1 MANNSSEYRVKLGL
15 DVDIK
20 SAQQNLLNFQQSLNK
35 ISSMNAGDLGLSKQL
50 NEASQAAQSLQTHLN
65 NAFDVKTGNLDLGKF
80 QASLQKSN
88 QTVAQLGQNLL
99 KAGPAGEQAFL
110 QMTRALQNANIKMLE
125 TESRLG
131 KLLTTFKNTLRWQVS
146 ASALNAMVSG
156 FQNALRY
163 SQDLNKSLN
172 DIRIVTGYSA
182 DKMAQFAKQAN
193 KAADALNTSTLK
205 YTEASLI
212 FFQQGLGDKAVE
224 ERTNTTIKLMNVTK
238 ESAETVSNWMTSIWN
253 NFDDGSKSL
262 EYYADVLAKLGATTA
277 SSADEIA
284 TGLEKFAAIGETVG
298 LSYEYAAA
306 ALATVTAETRQSAE
320 VVGTAF
326 KTLFARIQD
335 LELGKTLDDGTTL
348 GQYSQA
354 IAAVGINIKDANG
367 GIKEMDVI
375 LDELGAKW
383 NLLSKDTQIALA
395 QNVAG
400 IRQYTQF
407 MAIMDNWDV
416 FEENVKTAQEAGGAL
431 EEQAQIYADS
441 WEAAQADV
449 QNSLEKL
456 WSSLVPEDQLIDL
469 TRGLADVLDVVDTLV
484 NAMGGLEG
492 IILLISNLLL
502 NKFSASLTSS
512 INLGLSSIRNLK
524 TQMGDMV
531 SGLQTG
537 GFINPFAS
545 KEKRQQAQS
554 KRANFAYGRA
564 STGITQAQKDQT
576 ASIDAAYNTPGISDS
591 FKAELGIMKDI
602 NGYQNLIANSGR
614 LITTEQ
620 KQKLNLLMEELNTV
634 GQIQKTQL
642 EKEASLRRE
651 KELIETNVDRE
662 HWDLD
667 WVSGTEEGFMGLS
680 DKARRQFAVES
691 GAKEE
696 AYKRLTS
703 VNTGSIQ
710 VENSNQND
718 FGSLNI
724 QTSEEGSAKLV
735 SLKKEQLTVIQEIA
749 AAEERIRA
757 IAESSMEPEEKKKA
771 AQQVITEL
779 KQKELKVGGTTV
791 TIEAG
796 RKRNLETISDS
807 LKNQLDKE
815 QKIAKAMTTSTTAI
829 KNSVNQG
836 KQQAKLLAEQSATA
850 KQLENTHRKINDVL
864 AKAGK
869 TFSSFGKGLT
879 TVASTAMSVTMGIST
894 MTNAIQ
900 SWGDSEVDLSQKLT
914 NTFMGITMLLP
925 AITNGIKLVQDYM
938 ASMALQMTSIGAL
951 QKLNNQATWDAVAAE
966 LALLEITDETSD
978 KEIEGALAS
987 AIASTTGTTAA
998 AAETAAKELLAQA
1011 KKKNVDLSTKA
1022 ALTTYIETDATKAD
1036 TIATIANT
1044 AAKYASNPILL
1055 AVVAVIGALIA
1066 VLTIATKLQKANT
1079 ESLIESAKA
1088 SKEKLDALKEEKEK
1102 QDELT
1107 KSYNDAKKAYQE
1119 DLAQGKD
1126 TVASKEAL
1134 NKAAEDLAEAYE
1146 IEISAIER
1154 LTGNYNSLE
1163 RAMNNV
1169 KGEKAK
1175 KIVESAERSKRYA
1188 ASAMKAKIREGRGH
1202 LTTDSSGGD
1211 IYSIDFAGWDPFES
1225 EVTQEFSRVIAEKN
1239 LKGFKVVDDNLEF
1252 PFTDEAIYQYGLLLQ
1267 EVKDNLLA
1275 NEDFKSARSGGF
1287 ARIDEELEQLG
1298 ANTEDGLFTQYEDAL
1313 EIEKIAKRDQVY
1325 ETLLQKKYGGA
1336 IETQE
1341 EYEKFLEEFSKK
1353 MKANYADI
1361 IEDDEDFSEYLRE
1374 QPGLSNFADR
1384 TKAIQELMENR
1395 SEEEKEI
1402 IEDLIKKFG
1411 IEAVVSLTVI
1421 PELDEE
1427 KADEVVQALES
1438 RQAVIK
1444 VTEERENLDVL
1455 KEGFNLSGKSAVEIK
1470 NWFLNNLTEEKFNN
1484 MVKTIPGLLEEI
1496 EGAGYSKDYAG
1507 FGQFF
1512 IELYKDKSK
1521 QKNFINKL
1529 ENNLLTESQASYQ
1542 EESEGYK
1549 KEAALTDE
1557 ERERIAVAG
1566 TSMSGIANL
1575 ETEWVYVPTSDKEK
1589 RAKIDPLYRVYTGT
1603 KRELVK
1609 DKDLGIEKYEDVPYH
1624 YGKLEGFRIN
1634 GKDYTYENEGEL
1646 PEGLE
1651 WATLW
1656 NNYKGPQQFELDEL
1670 NNYKLNG
1677 QLQPLWAPY
1686 AIDYEYVEHVTKEA
1700 AQKVFGSYFNDAEL
1714 SAFMGD
1720 GLTRNEFK
1728 IKAGEIT
1735 SGLRNAQTQKKNESV
1750 IDSIV
1755 SGILE
1760 IPEDSKFEPAELDL
1774 DDQIE
1779 RYHELD
1785 KQLEVLNEKYEE
1797 LNEETDKLY
1806 GKEKLDKID
1815 EQIALLE
1822 EEGGIIA
1829 TLKTKQTDINKNLD
1843 QDKAELIKNGFAIG
1857 ENGLVTNATSV
1868 IERLTRNVNNTANEE
1883 DQEAAQKKLDA
1894 AKEALSQYEETLK
1907 LSRENTKE
1915 IEKQEELVE
1924 SLGFSKIEIEFEFK
1938 SDEIEKVVS
1947 KFEHYIKLLNDDIYS
1962 TSEKIYFNNKIFE
1975 ENINKY
1981 NVAKQ
1986 AYRDALTQG
1995 DTEENINK
2003 YLQELYQAEEAVSQ
2017 SRKQLGE
2024 DLKTFFSDAGAE
2036 IDKTT
2041 EALERQNSFL
2051 EHYNNLSNLFGDGK
2065 NYGLNKK
2072 ILETQEKNLDYQH
2085 KTAMKK
2091 TSYYNSEIRR
2101 IEKEYEKTGNEELKK
2116 VLEELQTMRDE
2127 AAEAELAALEAK
2139 LEKAKEIAELAL
2151 EEAKDTFSRALSD
2164 GVGLET
2170 LIENIEQEA
2179 EVAEHYL
2186 TDTNKMY
2193 ETSKLEREAQLAID
2207 KTDNLLAKQR
2217 LKAYQDE
2224 IKALQNKSDVSE
2236 FELTVAKER
2245 FEVLKAQIAL
2255 EEAQANK
2262 SQMRL
2267 MRNAAGGYSYV
2278 YTTDETN
2285 IAEAQQQLDDA
2296 QNKSYNTI
2304 RKQVKDSYNNY
2315 IKTMSDAEKALDEL
2329 YQARLNNEIT
2339 DEEYQRQYEQ
2349 LTQYYYERLL
2359 QHERDFTQARALLGE
2374 DRYQTEFGYLNDSLI
2389 NVANW
2394 SEKQKE
2400 YNKSTNESL
2409 KEYEKTT
2416 EEVRFGFGNLEHTI
2430 GEVDEK
2436 SQDLYETLI
2445 KTLIPTLEAETK
2457 EVLNQT
2463 KAYNMLW
2470 KAKKGE
2476 EIDYSSAILNSKTMA
2491 DVKFYGTGR
2500 DSKIATM
2507 PNFTG
2512 VPTENLTRFMEK
2524 VLSGDKDAKALW
2536 EEIQNSPYITDA
2548 QAAKLMKYETGGY
2561 TGSWGAGGRLAML
2574 HEKELV
2580 LNKQD
2585 TQNVLDAVQ
2594 ILRDMSSAL
2603 GNEIR
2608 ANALGLASTI
2618 GSRSFKVGFDGKET
2632 IVQQVVS
2639 IDATFPGVQSAIEIE
2654 TALQS
2659 LVNDAAQQ
2667 VSIRRD

>member
-88 QTVAQLGQNLL
+88 QTVVQLGQNLL

-110 QMTRALQNANIKMLE
+110 QMTRALQNANVKMLE

-131 KLLTTFKNTLRWQVS
+131 KLMTTFKNTLRWQVS
-146 ASALNAMVSG
+146 ASALNTMVSG

-205 YTEASLI
+205 YTDASLI
-212 FFQQGLGDKAVE
+212 YFQQGLGDKEVE
-224 ERTNTTIKLMNVTK
+224 ERTNTTIKLMNVTG
-238 ESAETVSNWMTSIWN
+238 ESAETASNWMTSIWN
-253 NFDDGSKSL
+253 NFDNGSKSL

-354 IAAVGINIKDANG
+354 IAAVGVNIKDANG
-367 GIKEMDVI
+367 GIKDMDII
-375 LDELGAKW
+375 LEELGAKW
-383 NLLSKDTQIALA
+383 KLLSEDTKIALA

-400 IRQYTQF
+400 VRQYTQF

-416 FEENVKTAQEAGGAL
+416 FEENVKSAQEAGGTL

-531 SGLQTG
+531 SGLQVG
-537 GFINPFAS
+537 GAG
-545 KEKRQQAQS
+545 
-554 KRANFAYGRA
+554 FAYKRA

-576 ASIDAAYNTPGISDS
+576 ASIEAAYNTPGISDS

-634 GQIQKTQL
+634 GQIQKAQL

-703 VNTGSIQ
+703 VNTGGIQ

-771 AQQVITEL
+771 AQQAITEL

-796 RKRNLETISDS
+796 RKRNLETIQAS

-829 KNSVNQG
+829 KNSVSQG

-864 AKAGK
+864 TKAGK

-900 SWGDSEVDLSQKLT
+900 SWGDSEVELSQKLT

-951 QKLNNQATWDAVAAE
+951 QKLNNQATWDAITAE
-966 LALLEITDETSD
+966 LALLKITKESTDE
-978 KEIEGALAS
+978 EIERALTS
-987 AIASTTGTTAA
+987 AIASTTGTTATV
-998 AAETAAKELLAQA
+998 AETAAKTMLAQA
-1011 KKKNVDLSTKA
+1011 KAKNANLSTFE
-1022 ALTTYIETDATKAD
+1022 ALTTNMSTDATRKD
-1036 TIATIANT
+1036 TVATIANT

-1055 AVVAVIGALIA
+1055 AVVAVVGALIA
-1066 VLTIATKLQKANT
+1066 AFTIYTKIQKANT

-1088 SKEKLDALKEEKEK
+1088 SKEKLDALTEEQKK

-1107 KSYNDAKKAYQE
+1107 KTYNEAKKAYQE
-1119 DLAQGKD
+1119 D
-1126 TVASKEAL
+1126 VAAGNDVTSSKEAL
-1134 NKAAEDLAEAYE
+1134 NKAAEELAEAYQLE
-1146 IEISAIER
+1146 FTAIDK
-1154 LTGNYNSLE
+1154 LIGNYEQLE
-1163 RAMNNV
+1163 RSINKV
-1169 KGEKAK
+1169 KAAK
-1175 KIVESAERSKRYA
+1175 TQELSASAERSKIDSGA
-1188 ASAMKAKIREGRGH
+1188 AMRAKALEGRGH
-1202 LTTDSSGGD
+1202 LIKQSSGAD
-1211 IYSIDFAGWDPFES
+1211 LYSIDFAGWGAFEQA
-1225 EVTQEFSRVIAEKN
+1225 VTGELNRLIKEKD
-1239 LKGFKVVDDNLEF
+1239 LKGFKINGDNLEF
-1252 PFTDEAIYQYGLLLQ
+1252 PYTDEAFYQYGLLLK
-1267 EVKDNLLA
+1267 EVKTNLLA
-1275 NEDFKSARSGGF
+1275 NDQFKSARSGGF
-1287 ARIDEELEQLG
+1287 ARLEEEIEQLG
-1298 ANTEDGLFTQYEDAL
+1298 INSEDGLFNQYEESARTEKEAKKDQIYEELLQNKYNGVIKNYEEYESFLLDFSETLKQNYSDLVESEEDFNDYVSNKLGNLQFSAFHEVQQQKPKWLSKEELQKLYDEYGAQVLVYLHPEL
-1313 EIEKIAKRDQVY
+1313 EQDELDKIKTKLEKETISVKLKPVY
-1325 ETLLQKKYGGA
+1325 GVKETLLEGLDLTDKDEIASWIQTNFG
-1336 IETQE
+1336 TE
-1341 EYEKFLEEFSKK
+1341 EQWNKAVEEFPQLQTIFGNSL
-1353 MKANYADI
+1353 
-1361 IEDDEDFSEYLRE
+1361 EDFYNNFLSIISSEDSV
-1374 QPGLSNFADR
+1374 QN
-1384 TKAIQELMENR
+1384 TKN
-1395 SEEEKEI
+1395 S
-1402 IEDLIKKFG
+1402 
-1411 IEAVVSLTVI
+1411 
-1421 PELDEE
+1421 
-1427 KADEVVQALES
+1427 
-1438 RQAVIK
+1438 
-1444 VTEERENLDVL
+1444 
-1455 KEGFNLSGKSAVEIK
+1455 
-1470 NWFLNNLTEEKFNN
+1470 LNNTYYSTMGTGLQSSILTEEEITKPSANSWNNNTTAPSTKAGSKEKVKFGVVLGNN
-1484 MVKTIPGLLEEI
+1484 GDNKT
-1496 EGAGYSKDYAG
+1496 
-1507 FGQFF
+1507 
-1512 IELYKDKSK
+1512 
-1521 QKNFINKL
+1521 
-1529 ENNLLTESQASYQ
+1529 Q
-1542 EESEGYK
+1542 E
-1549 KEAALTDE
+1549 
-1557 ERERIAVAG
+1557 V
-1566 TSMSGIANL
+1566 
-1575 ETEWVYVPTSDKEK
+1575 VYVTTADGATTAHYSGSDG
-1589 RAKIDPLYRVYTGT
+1589 YT
-1603 KRELVK
+1603 
-1609 DKDLGIEKYEDVPYH
+1609 KYENQYKNQVKKSAPW
-1624 YGKLEGFRIN
+1624 L
-1634 GKDYTYENEGEL
+1634 DYNTITPAPGTEMTIGDIYE
-1646 PEGLE
+1646 
-1651 WATLW
+1651 T
-1656 NNYKGPQQFELDEL
+1656 
-1670 NNYKLNG
+1670 
-1677 QLQPLWAPY
+1677 
-1686 AIDYEYVEHVTKEA
+1686 
-1700 AQKVFGSYFNDAEL
+1700 EL
-1714 SAFMGD
+1714 SAVIDLIGQEVVTYL
-1720 GLTRNEFK
+1720 GLTSTQLQDWADLGYFTSKGNYDAFVQNVLDPLLSSKEVEFSDK
-1728 IKAGEIT
+1728 SLKNTFLSNLYGST
-1735 SGLRNAQTQKKNESV
+1735 SDRLNNNGDNFESAN
-1750 IDSIV
+1750 
-1755 SGILE
+1755 LTN
-1760 IPEDSKFEPAELDL
+1760 
-1774 DDQIE
+1774 QIE
-1779 RYHELD
+1779 RYYELD
-1785 KQLEVLNEKYEE
+1785 KQLEALNERYEE

-1806 GKEKLDKID
+1806 GKEKSDKID

-1822 EEGGIIA
+1822 EEGGIID
-1829 TLKTKQTDINKNLD
+1829 TLKAKQTDINTNLD
-1843 QDKAELIKNGFAIG
+1843 SDTTALTKYGFTV
-1857 ENGLVTNATSV
+1857 ENNQVTNATSV
-1868 IERLTRNVNNTANEE
+1868 IEGLTQKVNNATNEE
-1883 DQEAAQKKLDA
+1883 EKKAAQANLDA
-1894 AKEALSQYEETLK
+1894 AKEALSTYENTLEV
-1907 LSRENTKE
+1907 SRANTKE
-1915 IEKQEELVE
+1915 IKKQEEIAENLKFTKFEITYDINKDKIDEE
-1924 SLGFSKIEIEFEFK
+1924 SSLI
-1938 SDEIEKVVS
+1938 
-1947 KFEHYIKLLNDDIYS
+1947 EHYIKLLDDSIYA
-1962 TSEKIYFNNKIFE
+1962 TSEKFYFNTRDFGLQYKNY
-1975 ENINKY
+1975 ENALAKY
-1981 NVAKQ
+1981 
-1986 AYRDALTQG
+1986 DAFTKLKEG
-1995 DTEENINK
+1995 DEGWISDDVKRREK
-2003 YLQELYQAEEAVSQ
+2003 EQEYLQEVRSAEETIYET
-2017 SRKQLGE
+2017 RRQLTE
-2024 DLKTFFSDAGAE
+2024 DLNSFFANAGEE
-2036 IDKTT
+2036 IDKTI

-2051 EHYNNLSNLFGDGK
+2051 EHYNNLSGLFGDGK
-2065 NYGLNKK
+2065 NYALNKK
-2072 ILETQEKNLDYQH
+2072 ILKAQETNLDQQY
-2085 KTAMKK
+2085 KTAVRK
-2091 TSYYNSEIRR
+2091 TNYYNEEIRR
-2101 IEKEYEKTGNEELKK
+2101 IEKEYEKTGSEDLKK
-2116 VLEELQTMRDE
+2116 TLEELQTLRDQ
-2127 AAEAELAALEAK
+2127 AAEEELAALEKK

-2151 EEAKDTFSRALSD
+2151 EEARDTFSKALSG

-2170 LIENIEQEA
+2170 LIENIEQDIEI
-2179 EVAEHYL
+2179 AEHYF

-2224 IKALQNKSDVSE
+2224 IKALQNKSEVSE

-2278 YTTDETN
+2278 YTADETN
-2285 IAEAQQQLDDA
+2285 IAEAQQQLDDV

-2304 RKQVKDSYNNY
+2304 RGQVKDSYNSY

-2400 YNKSTNESL
+2400 YNTTVNNGI
-2409 KEYEKTT
+2409 KEYDETT
-2416 EEVRFGFGNLEHTI
+2416 SSAALGFGNLETSI
-2430 GEVDEK
+2430 GEVETA
-2436 SQDLYETLI
+2436 SNDLFKELTNNV
-2445 KTLIPTLEAETK
+2445 IPTLQSETK
-2457 EVLNQT
+2457 EVLAQVR
-2463 KAYNMLW
+2463 AYELLW
-2470 KAKKGE
+2470 AAKSGSP
-2476 EIDYSSAILNSKTMA
+2476 IDYSSAMLNASSMEE
-2491 DVKFYGTGR
+2491 VMLYGAGR
-2500 DSKIATM
+2500 NAKIATM

-2512 VPTENLTRFMEK
+2512 VPTANLERFMEK
-2524 VLSGDKDAKALW
+2524 VLGGDKEAKALW
-2536 EEIQNSPYITDA
+2536 EEIKKSPYITDELA
-2548 QAAKLMKYETGGY
+2548 SKLKKYDTGGY

-2585 TQNVLDAVQ
+2585 TRNVLDAVQ

-2603 GNEIR
+2603 GDEIR